1 MAKAE
6 NRKNEKKCIN
16 TFYNVEIFFS
26 PISTYIWNFKSA
38 NIFGRNYTWCI
49 WIIKILMVK
58 FGPFW
63 FHKSDIVAR
72 RNVNH
77 QCQKWQSHL
86 NDQTVENVTFFN
98 LFLSSAQ
105 APARIRLIEMY
116 QPTPRLWMQ
125 NIPNIT
131 KIPSILHSSKGVG
144 YVCQQVT
151 LCDSL
156 CLKIDPF
163 EYIHENIYHVGI
175 MNVLECIKGCI
186 VIHHIISV
194 MYTANALLKMHLEM
208 LGKLYEWLHC
218 LITSIIEKYTCIIKM
233 RHRQTQ

>member
-1 MAKAE
+1 MSFRPNAFQWLVE
-6 NRKNEKKCIN
+6 MLIRELSQGDMPHSLG
-16 TFYNVEIFFS
+16 NVLQPQIPEAFE
-26 PISTYIWNFKSA
+26 
-38 NIFGRNYTWCI
+38 
-49 WIIKILMVK
+49 L
-58 FGPFW
+58 FW